1 MFRLAR
7 TATAILVAVVSG
19 LAAPGVRAATES
31 EAGAR
36 AVIAETVDEVLA
48 VLRDKSRPTEDRIR
62 SIEQIVYG
70 RFDLYVMSRLVL
82 ARNWK
87 RFSDEQ
93 KEQYVAEFKQYLT
106 NSYGNRIERYDQQ
119 EVEIIGEREEPRGD
133 VVVQTKILGGEF
145 EGAVGRLSTAETELG
160 LACDRRGDRGHQH
173 GFELPRPVQIDRQQR
188 WTRAAAGETQGEERR
203 GDGDR
208 LIAGVVSAADHLA
221 QLREWPS
228 DSLTRR
234 HAIPFWDRAPG
245 VGESFGFACG
255 GGTCSVPV

>member
-1 MFRLAR
+1 MLRLAR

-36 AVIAETVDEVLA
+36 AVIAETIDEVLA
-48 VLRDKSRPTEDRIR
+48 VLRDKSRSTEDRIR

-87 RFSDEQ
+87 RFSEEQ

-119 EVEIIGEREEPRGD
+119 EVEIVGEREEPRGD
-133 VVVQTKILGGEF
+133 VVVQTKIIGGEF
-145 EGAVGRLSTAETELG
+145 EGALVDYRLRKQDSDWRVIDVVIEGISMVANYRDQFKSIVSSGGPEL
-160 LACDRRGDRGHQH
+160 LL
-173 GFELPRPVQIDRQQR
+173 EKLKEKN
-188 WTRAAAGETQGEERR
+188 AAGMVI
-203 GDGDR
+203 D
-208 LIAGVVSAADHLA
+208 
-221 QLREWPS
+221 
-228 DSLTRR
+228 
-234 HAIPFWDRAPG
+234 
-245 VGESFGFACG
+245 
-255 GGTCSVPV
+255 

>member
-1 MFRLAR
+1 MLRLAR
-7 TATAILVAVVSG
+7 TATAILVAVLCG

-48 VLRDKSRPTEDRIR
+48 VLRDKSAPTEDRIR

-87 RFSDEQ
+87 RFSEEQ
-93 KEQYVAEFKQYLT
+93 REQYVKEFKLYLT

-133 VVVQTKILGGEF
+133 VVVQTKIHGGEF
-145 EGAVGRLSTAETELG
+145 EGALVDYRLRKQDSEWRVIDVIIEGISMVSNYRDQFKSIVSTGGPEL
-160 LACDRRGDRGHQH
+160 LL
-173 GFELPRPVQIDRQQR
+173 EKLKEKN
-188 WTRAAAGETQGEERR
+188 AAGMVIE
-203 GDGDR
+203 
-208 LIAGVVSAADHLA
+208 
-221 QLREWPS
+221 
-228 DSLTRR
+228 
-234 HAIPFWDRAPG
+234 
-245 VGESFGFACG
+245 
-255 GGTCSVPV
+255 